1 VSSRR
6 ADASGASPSYASGS
20 SALPLLGETVG
31 EKLRRITAR
40 WPVADALVDL
50 AQGVRYT
57 YLDFDRAVDDV
68 ARAMLG
74 VGLAKGD
81 RGAIWAP
88 NGSQWVLLQ

>member
-1 VSSRR
+1 VSDRR
-6 ADASGASPSYASGS
+6 ADGSGASPSYASGS

-40 WPVADALVDL
+40 WSATDALVDL

-68 ARAMLG
+68 ARAIVGCRLG
-74 VGLAKGD
+74 QG
-81 RGAIWAP
+81 
-88 NGSQWVLLQ
+88 

>member
-1 VSSRR
+1 M
-6 ADASGASPSYASGS
+6 
-20 SALPLLGETVG
+20 
-31 EKLRRITAR
+31 
-40 WPVADALVDL
+40 
-50 AQGVRYT
+50 RYT

-88 NGSQWVLLQ
+88 NGSRWVLLQYATARAA